1 MVEAGGTGTT
11 QATPPRE
18 WQVTRGPSRAPTCAP
33 TDKGPRPC
41 WLLSITCRPAFRVA
55 EGGGPATPQ
64 SPDPAL
70 LSQQLTPTLVLATLS
85 AALGSA
91 FQYGYNIAVVNTPHQ
106 VLKSFYNQ
114 TYLERHGAP
123 LDETAL
129 RLLWSCTV
137 SMFPLGGL
145 LGSLGIGLLVDRCGR
160 KGALLVNN
168 IFAIIPAVLMG
179 VSGVARAFEL
189 IIVSRVLVGVC
200 AGVAYSALP
209 MYLGELAPKDLRGAV
224 GTMTEV
230 FVIFGVLLAQIL
242 SLQAILGN
250 ATGWPVL
257 LAVTG
262 VPALLQLLSLPF
274 FPESPRY
281 TLIQKGDEEAT
292 RRALLRLRRGGDVEA
307 ELRDMR
313 AEERAE
319 RAAGPASLR
328 RLVAQRPLRWQLVS
342 VVALMAGQQLSG
354 INAINYYAD
363 TIYLAA
369 GVDPTQS
376 QYVTV
381 GAGVVNIVMT
391 IISAFT
397 VERLG
402 RRLLLLLG
410 YSVCGC
416 ACLVLTLALLF
427 QSTVPEL
434 SYLGIVCVLV
444 YIAGHSIGPSP
455 VPSVV
460 RTELFLQSWR
470 PAAFTVDGFVHW
482 LTNFV
487 VGFVFPSI
495 QAGLGPYCFLIFA
508 GLCALTA
515 TYIYVVI
522 PETKGKTFVEINRI
536 FAKRNGVEIPEE
548 VAGAGPHL
556 PATPAKETAL

>member
-1 MVEAGGTGTT
+1 MSHGGAGQEVE
-11 QATPPRE
+11 
-18 WQVTRGPSRAPTCAP
+18 
-33 TDKGPRPC
+33 
-41 WLLSITCRPAFRVA
+41 
-55 EGGGPATPQ
+55 
-64 SPDPAL
+64 
-70 LSQQLTPTLVLATLS
+70 LTPTLALATLS
-85 AALGSA
+85 ASLGSA
-91 FQYGYNIAVVNTPHQ
+91 FQYGYNLSVVNTPHQ

-114 TYLERHGAP
+114 TYFERHGAP
-123 LDETAL
+123 LDGTTL
-129 RLLWSCTV
+129 LLLWSCTV

-145 LGSLGIGLLVDRCGR
+145 LGSLGVGLLVDRCGR
-160 KGALLVNN
+160 KGALLFNN
-168 IFAIIPAVLMG
+168 IFAIVPAILMG
-179 VSGVARAFEL
+179 VSSVARAFEL
-189 IIVSRVLVGVC
+189 IIIARVLVGVC

-209 MYLGELAPKDLRGAV
+209 MYLGELAPKDLRGAL

-230 FVIFGVLLAQIL
+230 FVILGVFLAQVL

-262 VPALLQLLSLPF
+262 VPAILQLLSLPF

-281 TLIQKGDEEAT
+281 TLIQKGEEEAT
-292 RRALLRLRRGGDVEA
+292 RRALRRLRRGDDVEA
-307 ELRDMR
+307 ELEEMR
-313 AEERAE
+313 TEERAE
-319 RAAGPASLR
+319 RASGPVSLR
-328 RLVAQRPLRWQLVS
+328 RLVAQRSLRWQLVS
-342 VVALMAGQQLSG
+342 VVVLMAGQQLSG

-363 TIYLAA
+363 TIYVSA
-369 GVDPTQS
+369 GVDPMQS

-391 IISAFT
+391 IISAFA

-410 YSVCGC
+410 YGICGS

-427 QSTVPEL
+427 QSRVPEL
-434 SYLGIVCVLV
+434 SYLGIICVLA

-470 PAAFTVDGFVHW
+470 PAAFMVDGFVHW

-487 VGFVFPSI
+487 VGLVFPSV
-495 QAGLGPYCFLIFA
+495 QAGLGPYCFITFMA
-508 GLCALTA
+508 LCALTA
-515 TYIYVVI
+515 AYTCVVI

-548 VAGAGPHL
+548 IEKVAGVSLHL
-556 PATPAKETAL
+556 PTTPTKETAL